1 VSYNLTTFL
10 THQKMERSCTQ
21 FSLKTRIRDQNLLDM
36 SVGSLVAKKD
46 AIVEIE
52 KIRAFAR
59 SLRGSTSSLGDFEL
73 LRNEIPMIRSS
84 VNQIIAGEGRTLADL
99 FDLTEWADNLS
110 GTPTS
115 FSTTDY
121 ILLSELLSQIRAAL
135 SNATKPNLVPGEL
148 PPVPDM
154 EYFEVAVAGNC
165 AGNNKALS
173 VDVLDSSGVLN
184 ITICSFLELEVELDN
199 IHAKVRKHADS
210 TVKYL
215 PSI

>member
-1 VSYNLTTFL
+1 V
-10 THQKMERSCTQ
+10 R
-21 FSLKTRIRDQNLLDM
+21 
-36 SVGSLVAKKD
+36 KD
-46 AIVEIE
+46 TIIEIK

-59 SLRGSTSSLGDFEL
+59 GLRDSTSSFGDFDL
-73 LRNEIPMIRSS
+73 LRNDIPMIRSS
-84 VNQIIAGEGRTLADL
+84 VNEIIAGKGRTLAHL

-115 FSTTDY
+115 SSTTDY

-135 SNATKPNLVPGEL
+135 SNATKPNLVPGEI
-148 PPVPDM
+148 PHVPDM